1 MKRIQLNTA
10 PSRALGS
17 VVIPVLLL
25 VLWATGARAY
35 ERDETLQK
43 TISPQ
48 GAARIVVANSR
59 GDVKVIGEKG
69 RRDIL
74 CEYTKRIR
82 GRDQDEADR
91 LFNLMDVDMVREGND
106 LKISARYP
114 NRSNAD
120 RNILGFLM
128 QYYAGLSV
136 DLNIL
141 VPSGLDVK
149 IVTSSGDVQ
158 LASVLGAA
166 EITSASGDVEA
177 TLIGGDLKIDVS
189 SGDMTVSGVTGKALL
204 SGASGDIEAH
214 KIKGSVRVQAASGDV
229 VLSGI
234 GGDLTAATASGDI
247 SVEGVRGVVFSGTSG
262 SARFVGVRGGVTAA
276 VASGDIEIGASPES
290 GVKYEIR
297 TSSGQIELR
306 FEVAPKGGFAL
317 KAQTTSGDIS
327 MSLPI
332 EVKKV
337 SRHNITGVVREG
349 KSIVVLET
357 ASGDITVSEP
367 GE

>member
-1 MKRIQLNTA
+1 MKRIQTNIA
-10 PSRALGS
+10 PSRALRA
-17 VVIPVLLL
+17 VVVPVLFL
-25 VLWATGARAY
+25 VLCATGARAY
-35 ERDETLQK
+35 ERDEKLQK

-48 GAARIVVANSR
+48 GEVRIVVANSR

-69 RRDIL
+69 RKDIL

-82 GRDQDEADR
+82 GRNQDEADR
-91 LFNLMDVDMVREGND
+91 LFNLMDVDISREGAD

-128 QYYAGLSV
+128 QYYAGLSI
-136 DLNIL
+136 DMNIL
-141 VPSGLDVK
+141 VPPGLDVK
-149 IVTSSGDVQ
+149 IVSSSGDVQ
-158 LASVLGAA
+158 LASILGAA

-177 TLIGGDLKIDVS
+177 TGIGGNLKIDLS
-189 SGDMTVSGVTGKALL
+189 SGDMTVSGVAGKAFL

-214 KIKGSVRVQAASGDV
+214 NVKGAVHVQAASGDV
-229 VLSGI
+229 VLSEI
-234 GGDLTAATASGDI
+234 GGDLTAATASGDV

-276 VASGDIEIGASPES
+276 VASGDIEVGASPES
-290 GVKYEIR
+290 AVKYEIR

-306 FEVAPKGGFAL
+306 FEIASKGGFAL

-332 EVKKV
+332 EVTKV
-337 SRHNITGVVREG
+337 SRHNITGIVREG